1 MLCKAMAAE
10 MHSWGAPAIG
20 AYLSFA
26 IIAFFG
32 GVFGHRSDDFHPNEF
47 FVRWKGEQTMTN
59 SYLDS
64 GRPTMQCCLLLLQIV
79 ILDEFVC

>member
-26 IIAFFG
+26 IIAFL
-32 GVFGHRSDDFHPNEF
+32 GVFGHRSDDFHPYKF
-47 FVRWKGEQTMTN
+47 FVWWKGEQTMTN
-59 SYLDS
+59 SFLDS
-64 GRPTMQCCLLLLQIV
+64 GRPMMQCCLLLLQIF
-79 ILDEFVC
+79 ILNEFIC